1 MKIRKSLKITG
12 VIISAIL
19 FIVSCIGIG
28 TTLMN
33 KNIINGSKEIY
44 SYTNKYN
51 YDYTVNVKNNKYIDS
66 KTLDMKQEAY
76 ITALI
81 DNIDLNLN
89 YDYES
94 NTKSEINY
102 KYTIDGKINAIYSK
116 DGIESN
122 VWQKE
127 YVLKEETA
135 NTEDT
140 NKININEKIKLD
152 LKEQNQLVKD
162 FETEM
167 GMTLDAK
174 YIVTLTVKTDTNV
187 DGTDANNEYKSSI
200 EIDLG
205 KKTTTISGENNLEQN
220 RQISKQYE
228 ENGKINVFSLI
239 VYIVMLI
246 FSIYVFVKIFNK
258 QTINIVRNGYR
269 QELNK
274 ILRICEEKIVQVS
287 SDPVTGKEN
296 VIDVKDFGEMI
307 KVSEELFKPILY
319 WYCEEDE
326 EAHFYVLSDDMTYR
340 FVLEK

>member
-1 MKIRKSLKITG
+1 MRIRKSLKITG

-19 FIVSCIGIG
+19 FIVSCVGIG
-28 TTLMN
+28 STLMN

-51 YDYTVNVKNNKYIDS
+51 YDYTVNVKNNKYIDAE
-66 KTLDMKQEAY
+66 TLDMGQEAY
-76 ITALI
+76 VTALI
-81 DNIDLNLN
+81 NNIDLNLN
-89 YDYES
+89 YNYES
-94 NTKSEINY
+94 DTKSEINY
-102 KYTIDGKINAIYSK
+102 KYTIDGKLNAIYSK
-116 DGIESN
+116 DGIDSN

-140 NKININEKIKLD
+140 NKININEKINLD

-167 GMTLDAK
+167 GMTLDVK

-205 KKTTTISGENNLEQN
+205 KKTTTISGENNLEEN
-220 RQISKQYE
+220 KQISKQYE
-228 ENGKINVFSLI
+228 ENGKINVFALV
-239 VYIVMLI
+239 VYIIMLI
-246 FSIYVFVKIFNK
+246 FSIYVFVRVFNK

-287 SDPVTGKEN
+287 SDPALEKES
-296 VIDVKDFGEMI
+296 ILDVKEFGEII

-319 WYCEEDE
+319 WYNEVNE
-326 EAHFYVLSDDMTYR
+326 EAYFYVLCDEMIYR
-340 FVLEK
+340 YVLKR